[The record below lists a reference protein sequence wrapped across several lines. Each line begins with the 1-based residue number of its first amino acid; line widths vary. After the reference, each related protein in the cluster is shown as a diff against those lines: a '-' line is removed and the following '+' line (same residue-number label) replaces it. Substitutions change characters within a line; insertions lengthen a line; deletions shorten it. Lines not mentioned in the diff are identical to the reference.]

1 MAKVKPIPDGMHTV
15 TPHLVCKDAAKAI
28 EFYEKAFGAETV
40 MRLDMPDGGKL
51 MHACLRF
58 GDSAVM
64 LADEFPDWNSLGPN
78 TRGGTSVTLHLYV
91 PDADAFFEKAIKAG
105 AEVVMLL
112 GDAFWGDRYG
122 QLKDP
127 FGHVWSV
134 ATHVKDL
141 TPEEIAEAAKTAMS
155 EGCGDK

>member
-15 TPHLVCKDAAKAI
+15 TPHLVCKDAGKAI

-40 MRLDMPDGGKL
+40 MRLDMPDGKGL

-64 LADEFPDWNSLGPN
+64 LADEFPDWNSLGPSS
-78 TRGGTSVTLHLYV
+78 RGGTTVVLHIYV

-105 AEVVMLL
+105 AEVVMPL

-127 FGHVWSV
+127 FGHIWSV

-141 TPEEIAEAAKTAMS
+141 TPEEIAEAAKIAMS
-155 EGCGDK
+155 EGCGK

>member
-1 MAKVKPIPDGMHTV
+1 MAEVKPIPNGMHTV

-40 MRLDMPDGGKL
+40 MRLDMPDGKGL

-64 LADEFPDWNSLGPN
+64 LADEFPDWNSLGPSS
-78 TRGGTSVTLHLYV
+78 RGGTTVVLHIYV

-105 AEVVMLL
+105 AEVVMPL

-127 FGHVWSV
+127 FGHIWSV

-141 TPEEIAEAAKTAMS
+141 TPEEIAEAAKTSM
-155 EGCGDK
+155 GG

>member
-15 TPHLVCKDAAKAI
+15 TPHLVCKDAGKAI

-40 MRLDMPDGGKL
+40 MRLDMPDGKGL

-64 LADEFPDWNSLGPN
+64 LADEFPDWNSLGPSS
-78 TRGGTSVTLHLYV
+78 RGGTTVVLHIYV

-105 AEVVMLL
+105 AEVVMPL

-127 FGHVWSV
+127 FGHIWSV

-141 TPEEIAEAAKTAMS
+141 TPEEIAEAARLQ
-155 EGCGDK
+155 

>member
-1 MAKVKPIPDGMHTV
+1 MAEVKPIPDGMHTV

-40 MRLDMPDGGKL
+40 MRMDMPGGGKL

-64 LADEFPDWNSLGPN
+64 LADEFPDWNSLGPSS
-78 TRGGTSVTLHLYV
+78 RGGTTVVLHIYV

-105 AEVVMLL
+105 AEVVMPL

-127 FGHVWSV
+127 FGHIWSV

-141 TPEEIAEAAKTAMS
+141 TPEEIAEAAKTAMN

>member
-1 MAKVKPIPDGMHTV
+1 MAEVKPIPDGMHTV
-15 TPHLVCKDAAKAI
+15 TPHLVCRDAAKAI
-28 EFYEKAFGAETV
+28 DFYEKAFGAETV
-40 MRLDMPDGGKL
+40 MRLDMPDGGRV

-78 TRGGTSVTLHLYV
+78 TRGGTTVVLHIYV

-105 AEVVMLL
+105 AEVVMPL

-141 TPEEIAEAAKTAMS
+141 TAEEIAEAAKTAMS

>member
-1 MAKVKPIPDGMHTV
+1 
-15 TPHLVCKDAAKAI
+15 
-28 EFYEKAFGAETV
+28 
-40 MRLDMPDGGKL
+40 MRMDMPGGGKL

-78 TRGGTSVTLHLYV
+78 SRGGTSVTLHLYV

-105 AEVVMLL
+105 AEVVMPL

>member
-40 MRLDMPDGGKL
+40 MRLDMPGGGKL
-51 MHACLRF
+51 MHACLRI

-64 LADEFPDWNSLGPN
+64 LADEFPDWNSLGPSS
-78 TRGGTSVTLHLYV
+78 RGGTTVVLHVYV
-91 PDADAFFEKAIKAG
+91 PDADAFFDRAIKAG
-105 AEVVMLL
+105 AEVVMPL

-127 FGHVWSV
+127 FGHIWSV

-141 TPEEIAEAAKTAMS
+141 TPEEIAEAAKTAFVS
-155 EGCGDK
+155 ADE

>member
-15 TPHLVCKDAAKAI
+15 TPHLVCKDAGKAI
-28 EFYEKAFGAETV
+28 DFYEKAFGAETV
-40 MRLDMPDGGKL
+40 MRMDMPGGGKL
-51 MHACLRF
+51 MHACLRI

-64 LADEFPDWNSLGPN
+64 LADEFPDWNSLGPSS
-78 TRGGTSVTLHLYV
+78 RGGTTVVLHIYV
-91 PDADAFFEKAIKAG
+91 LDADAFFDRAIKAG
-105 AEVVMLL
+105 AEVVMPL

-127 FGHVWSV
+127 FGHIWSV

-141 TPEEIAEAAKTAMS
+141 TPEEIAEAAKTAFVS
-155 EGCGDK
+155 ADE

>member
-1 MAKVKPIPDGMHTV
+1 MAEVKPIPNGMHTV

-91 PDADAFFEKAIKAG
+91 PDADAF
-105 AEVVMLL
+105 
-112 GDAFWGDRYG
+112 WGDRYG

>member
-1 MAKVKPIPDGMHTV
+1 MAEVKPIPDGMHTV
-15 TPHLVCKDAAKAI
+15 TPHLVCKDAARAI
-28 EFYEKAFGAETV
+28 DFYEKAFGAETV
-40 MRLDMPDGGKL
+40 IRMDMPGGGKL

-105 AEVVMLL
+105 AEVVMPL

-141 TPEEIAEAAKTAMS
+141 TPEEIAEGAKTAMS

>member
-28 EFYEKAFGAETV
+28 DFYEKAFGAETV
-40 MRLDMPDGGKL
+40 MRLDMPDGKGL

-64 LADEFPDWNSLGPN
+64 LADEFPDWNSLGPGS
-78 TRGGTSVTLHLYV
+78 RGGTTVVLHVYV

-105 AEVVMLL
+105 AEVVMPL

-127 FGHVWSV
+127 FGHIWSV

-141 TPEEIAEAAKTAMS
+141 TPEEIAEAAKTAFVS
-155 EGCGDK
+155 ADA

>member
-1 MAKVKPIPDGMHTV
+1 MAEVKPIPDGMHTV

-40 MRLDMPDGGKL
+40 MRMDMPGGGKL

-78 TRGGTSVTLHLYV
+78 SRGGTSVVLHIYV

-105 AEVVMLL
+105 AEVVMPL
-112 GDAFWGDRYG
+112 GDAFWG
-122 QLKDP
+122 Q
-127 FGHVWSV
+127 SI
-134 ATHVKDL
+134 
-141 TPEEIAEAAKTAMS
+141 PELSMLCAAQAAEA
-155 EGCGDK
+155 

>member
-1 MAKVKPIPDGMHTV
+1 MTEVKPIPDGMHTV

-40 MRLDMPDGGKL
+40 MRMDMPGGEKL
-51 MHACLRF
+51 LHACLRF

-105 AEVVMLL
+105 AEVVMPL

-127 FGHVWSV
+127 SGIYGLSRR
-134 ATHVKDL
+134 
-141 TPEEIAEAAKTAMS
+141 I
-155 EGCGDK
+155 

>member
-1 MAKVKPIPDGMHTV
+1 MTEVKPIPDGMHTV

-40 MRLDMPDGGKL
+40 MRMDMPGGEKL
-51 MHACLRF
+51 LHACLRF

-78 TRGGTSVTLHLYV
+78 TRGGTSVTLHLYI

-105 AEVVMLL
+105 AEVVMPL
-112 GDAFWGDRYG
+112 GDAFLGGQVWAIEGPLRAYMVCRDAYKRPYAGRDRRG
-122 QLKDP
+122 
-127 FGHVWSV
+127 G
-134 ATHVKDL
+134 
-141 TPEEIAEAAKTAMS
+141 
-155 EGCGDK
+155 

>member
-1 MAKVKPIPDGMHTV
+1 MAEVKPIPNGMHTV

-40 MRLDMPDGGKL
+40 MRMDMPGGEKL
-51 MHACLRF
+51 LHACLRF

-78 TRGGTSVTLHLYV
+78 SRGGTSVTLHLYV

-105 AEVVMLL
+105 AEVVMPL

-127 FGHVWSV
+127 FGHIWSV
-134 ATHVKDL
+134 ATHIKDL
-141 TPEEIAEAAKTAMS
+141 TPEEITEAAKTALS

>member
-1 MAKVKPIPDGMHTV
+1 
-15 TPHLVCKDAAKAI
+15 
-28 EFYEKAFGAETV
+28 
-40 MRLDMPDGGKL
+40 
-51 MHACLRF
+51 
-58 GDSAVM
+58 M

-78 TRGGTSVTLHLYV
+78 TRGGTSVSLHLYI

-105 AEVVMLL
+105 AEVVMPL

-127 FGHVWSV
+127 FGHIWSV
-134 ATHVKDL
+134 ATHIKDL
-141 TPEEIAEAAKTAMS
+141 TPEEIAEAAKTALS

>member
-1 MAKVKPIPDGMHTV
+1 MAEVKPIPDGMHTV

-40 MRLDMPDGGKL
+40 MRMDMPGGGKL

-78 TRGGTSVTLHLYV
+78 SRGGTSVTLHLYV
-91 PDADAFFEKAIKAG
+91 PDADAFFEKAIKVG
-105 AEVVMLL
+105 AEVVMPL

-141 TPEEIAEAAKTAMS
+141 TPEEITEAAKTAMS